1 MDKEVAKLWL
11 YGANLTTTQS
21 AIGIKTTDNR
31 SFTFFVDL
39 RRVLGE
45 MLFAK
50 YDFFKVYLL
59 PSEFSYIIFIASYST
74 TLSGVFLSF
83 ICFFEF

>member
-31 SFTFFVDL
+31 SCRL
-39 RRVLGE
+39 
-45 MLFAK
+45 
-50 YDFFKVYLL
+50 
-59 PSEFSYIIFIASYST
+59 I
-74 TLSGVFLSF
+74 SF
-83 ICFFEF
+83 